1 MINETFIFPQM
12 YFIRGYVYQMS
23 AWAMAVYYKGMTPR
37 ETGDLTLEMAQSGD
51 QIVLR
56 KSRLINTQRVA

>member
-1 MINETFIFPQM
+1 
-12 YFIRGYVYQMS
+12 MS